1 MEHIRIEKQENIAI
15 IVMAYTENNNA
26 LNEAFMAEI
35 QEALDLAEQD
45 LEVQAL
51 VLTGADRVFCAGAD
65 VAEMLPLT
73 AAEALRWGALGADL
87 NTKIEKFPIPV
98 IAAINGMALG
108 GGNELAMACHYRIA
122 SRRAR
127 FGQPECTLGIT
138 PGAGATIRLPKLVGA
153 NMAKQLLF
161 TGQLINAQKALAIG
175 LVDRITQ
182 PEQLLEEAIQW
193 ARDLAAPSV
202 CEYKED

>member
-15 IVMAYTENNNA
+15 IVLAYEENNV
-26 LNEAFMAEI
+26 LNEKFMAEI
-35 QEALDLAEQD
+35 GEALDRMAADRQI
-45 LEVQAL
+45 QAL
-51 VLTGADRVFCAGAD
+51 VVTGADRVFCAGAD
-65 VAEMLPLT
+65 VEEMLPLT

-87 NTKIEKFPIPV
+87 NTRIEKYHIPV

-127 FGQPECTLGIT
+127 FAQPECTLGIT
-138 PGAGATIRLPKLVGA
+138 PGAGATVRLPRLVGTS
-153 NMAKQLLF
+153 MAKQLLF
-161 TGQLINAQKALAIG
+161 TGQMINASKALQIG

-182 PEQLLEEAIQW
+182 PERLLEEAIQW
-193 ARDLAAPSV
+193 ARELAAPSA

>member
-15 IVMAYTENNNA
+15 IVLAYEENNV
-26 LNEAFMAEI
+26 LNEKFMAEI
-35 QEALDLAEQD
+35 GEALDRVAADRQ
-45 LEVQAL
+45 VQAL
-51 VLTGADRVFCAGAD
+51 VVTGADRVFCAGAD
-65 VAEMLPLT
+65 VEEMLPLT

-87 NTKIEKFPIPV
+87 NTRIEKFHIPV
-98 IAAINGMALG
+98 VAAINGMALG

-127 FGQPECTLGIT
+127 FAQPECTLGIT
-138 PGAGATIRLPKLVGA
+138 PGAGATVRLPRLVGTS
-153 NMAKQLLF
+153 MAKQLLF
-161 TGQLINAQKALAIG
+161 TGQMINASKALQIG

-182 PEQLLEEAIQW
+182 PERLLEEAIQW
-193 ARDLAAPSV
+193 ARELAAPSA

>member
-15 IVMAYTENNNA
+15 IVLAYEENNV
-26 LNEAFMAEI
+26 LNEKFMAEI
-35 QEALDLAEQD
+35 GEALDRVAADRQI
-45 LEVQAL
+45 QAL
-51 VLTGADRVFCAGAD
+51 VVTGADRVFCAGAD
-65 VAEMLPLT
+65 VEEMLPLT

-87 NTKIEKFPIPV
+87 NTRIEKFHIPV
-98 IAAINGMALG
+98 VAAINGMALG

-127 FGQPECTLGIT
+127 FAQPECTLGIT
-138 PGAGATIRLPKLVGA
+138 PGAGATVRLPRLVGTS
-153 NMAKQLLF
+153 MAKQLLF
-161 TGQLINAQKALAIG
+161 TGQMINASKALQIG

-182 PEQLLEEAIQW
+182 PERLLEEAIQW
-193 ARDLAAPSV
+193 ARELAAPSA

>member
-51 VLTGADRVFCAGAD
+51 VLTGAARVFCAGAD

-193 ARDLAAPSV
+193 ARELAAPSV

>member
-15 IVMAYTENNNA
+15 IVLAYEENNV
-26 LNEAFMAEI
+26 LNEKFMAEI
-35 QEALDLAEQD
+35 GEALDQVAADRQI
-45 LEVQAL
+45 QAL
-51 VLTGADRVFCAGAD
+51 VVTGADRVFCAGAD
-65 VAEMLPLT
+65 VEEMLPLT

-87 NTKIEKFPIPV
+87 NTRIEKFHIPV
-98 IAAINGMALG
+98 VAAINGMALG

-138 PGAGATIRLPKLVGA
+138 PGAGATVRLPRLVGTS
-153 NMAKQLLF
+153 MAKQLLF
-161 TGQLINAQKALAIG
+161 TGQMINASKALQIG

-182 PEQLLEEAIQW
+182 PERLLEEAIQW
-193 ARDLAAPSV
+193 ARELAAPSA

>member
-1 MEHIRIEKQENIAI
+1 LEHIRIEKQENIAI
-15 IVMAYTENNNA
+15 ITLSYTENNNV

-35 QEALDLAEQD
+35 NEALDQVQKEQD
-45 LEVQAL
+45 VKAV
-51 VLTGADRVFCAGAD
+51 VLTGAGRVFCAGAD
-65 VAEMLPLT
+65 VEEMFPLT
-73 AAEALRWGALGADL
+73 AADALRWGALGADL
-87 NTKIEKFPIPV
+87 NTRIEQLHIPV

-127 FGQPECTLGIT
+127 FAQPECTLGIT
-138 PGAGATIRLPKLVGA
+138 PGAGATVRLPRLVGA
-153 NMAKQLLF
+153 NTAKQLLF
-161 TGQLINAQKALAIG
+161 TGQMINAAKALEIG

-193 ARDLAAPSV
+193 ARELAAPSV

>member
-1 MEHIRIEKQENIAI
+1 MEHIRIEKQENIAV
-15 IVMAYTENNNA
+15 IVMAYTENNNV

-35 QEALDLAEQD
+35 GEAFDQ
-45 LEVQAL
+45 VQKDPAVEAV

-65 VAEMLPLT
+65 VEEMLPLT
-73 AAEALRWGALGADL
+73 SEEALRWGALGADL
-87 NTKIEKFPIPV
+87 NTRIEKFHIPV
-98 IAAINGMALG
+98 VAAINGMALG
-108 GGNELAMACHYRIA
+108 GGNELAMACHYRIV

-127 FGQPECTLGIT
+127 FAQPECTLGIT
-138 PGAGATIRLPKLVGA
+138 PGAGATVRLPKLVGT
-153 NMAKQLLF
+153 NMAKRLLF
-161 TGQLINAQKALAIG
+161 TGQMINAAKALEIG

-193 ARDLAAPSV
+193 ARELAAPSA

>member
-15 IVMAYTENNNA
+15 IVLAYEENNV
-26 LNEAFMAEI
+26 LNEKFMAEI
-35 QEALDLAEQD
+35 GEALDRMAADRQI
-45 LEVQAL
+45 QAL
-51 VLTGADRVFCAGAD
+51 VVTGADRVFCAGAD
-65 VAEMLPLT
+65 VEEMLPLT

-87 NTKIEKFPIPV
+87 NTRIEKFHIPV
-98 IAAINGMALG
+98 VAAINGMALG

-127 FGQPECTLGIT
+127 FAQPECTLGIT
-138 PGAGATIRLPKLVGA
+138 PGAGATVRLPRLVGTS
-153 NMAKQLLF
+153 MAKQLLF
-161 TGQLINAQKALAIG
+161 TGQMINASKALQIG

-182 PEQLLEEAIQW
+182 PERLLEEAIQW
-193 ARDLAAPSV
+193 ARELAAPSA